1 MTTAWD
7 RWFLMRCPLLWQL
20 RLHGYLPLALLW
32 CLLMFGGWIGWMTRH
47 HALGLCVDPQDP
59 DQVNAALA
67 QLRPGQPAAEA
78 AREAAARFADQRSE
92 AAFAAAMLRCLPG
105 A

>member
-32 CLLMFGGWIGWMTRH
+32 CLLMFGGWIGWM
-47 HALGLCVDPQDP
+47 
-59 DQVNAALA
+59 
-67 QLRPGQPAAEA
+67 GQPA
-78 AREAAARFADQRSE
+78 RW
-92 AAFAAAMLRCLPG
+92 L
-105 A
+105 

>member
-32 CLLMFGGWIGWMTRH
+32 CLLMFGGWIGWI
-47 HALGLCVDPQDP
+47 
-59 DQVNAALA
+59 
-67 QLRPGQPAAEA
+67 GQPARWLGSTA
-78 AREAAARFADQRSE
+78 SE
-92 AAFAAAMLRCLPG
+92 VAMKNTNVSM
-105 A
+105 